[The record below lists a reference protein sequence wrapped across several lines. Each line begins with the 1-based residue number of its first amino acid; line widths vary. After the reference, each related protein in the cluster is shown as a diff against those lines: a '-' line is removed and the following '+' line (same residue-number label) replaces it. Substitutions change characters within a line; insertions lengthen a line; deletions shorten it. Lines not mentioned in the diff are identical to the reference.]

1 MTKLSLQEQML
12 KAGLVNEKKLKKAQ
26 KGSKKSRVQAREVK
40 AAVEA
45 NKQQQQERDKALN
58 KQQKEQLLTKE
69 IQAQVKQLIEMNK
82 LPLNSGDIQY
92 HFTDGTLVKTLYVDS
107 QTRDQLIKGLLAIA
121 RYEESYAIIPNIVA
135 QKIWQRDELSIINAP
150 CESEATIDEDD
161 PYADYVV
168 PDDLMW

>member
-1 MTKLSLQEQML
+1 MTRLSLQEQML
-12 KAGLVNEKKLKKAQ
+12 KAGLVNEKKLKKAK

-69 IQAQVKQLIEMNK
+69 IRAQVKQLIEMNK
-82 LPLNSGDIQY
+82 LPLNNGDIQY
-92 HFTDGTLVKTLYVDS
+92 HFTDDNLVKTLYVDP
-107 QTRDQLIKGLLAIA
+107 QTRDQLIKGILAIA
-121 RYEESYAIIPNIVA
+121 RYEESYVVIPNIVA
-135 QKIWQRDELSIINAP
+135 QKIWQRDEQSIINIP
-150 CESEATIDEDD
+150 SEQEPVAIEDD
-161 PYADYVV
+161 PYADYIV